1 MSKIL
6 LVEDDA
12 TMRILLKTLL
22 ELDKHQVTLVADPTQ
37 NIMATLLDLKPD
49 ILIMDVN
56 LRKINGIEILKTI
69 RSSELPWRLNIL
81 MTSGM
86 DFQDE
91 CLKAGADGF
100 LLKPY
105 MPDDLNRHLKKVQ
118 SM

>member
-12 TMRILLKTLL
+12 TMQMLLKTLL
-22 ELDKHQVTLVADPTQ
+22 ELDKHQVTIIGDLTQ
-37 NIMATLLDLKPD
+37 NILQTVLDLRPD

-56 LRKINGIEILKTI
+56 LRQINGIEILKMI
-69 RSSELPWRLNIL
+69 RSSDISWKLYIL

-91 CLKAGADGF
+91 CRKAGADAF

-105 MPDDLNRHLKKVQ
+105 MPEELARQLKKAQ

>member
-12 TMRILLKTLL
+12 TMRVLLKTLL
-22 ELDKHQVTLVADPTQ
+22 ELDKHQVTLIGDPTQ
-37 NIMATLLDLKPD
+37 NIIQSLWDLQPD

-56 LRKINGIEILKTI
+56 LRQSNGIEILKSI
-69 RSSELPWRLNIL
+69 RSKEIPWRLFIL

-86 DFQDE
+86 NFQDD

-105 MPDDLNRHLKKVQ
+105 MPDDLNRQLKKVL

>member
-12 TMRILLKTLL
+12 TMRMLLKTLL
-22 ELDKHQVTLVADPTQ
+22 ELDKHQVTLIGDPTL
-37 NIMATLLDLKPD
+37 NILQSLLDLQPE

-56 LRKINGIEILKTI
+56 LRQSNGIEILKMI
-69 RSSELPWRLNIL
+69 RSSEIPWKLYIL

-86 DFQDE
+86 DFKDE

-105 MPDDLNRHLKKVQ
+105 MPDDLARQLKIAQ
-118 SM
+118 SK

>member
-12 TMRILLKTLL
+12 TMQMLLKTLL
-22 ELDKHQVTLVADPTQ
+22 ELDKHQVTIIGDLTQ
-37 NIMATLLDLKPD
+37 NILQTVLDLRPD

-56 LRKINGIEILKTI
+56 LRQISWKLY
-69 RSSELPWRLNIL
+69 IL

-91 CLKAGADGF
+91 CRKAGADAF

-105 MPDDLNRHLKKVQ
+105 MPEELARQLKKAQ

>member
-12 TMRILLKTLL
+12 TMRMLLKTLL
-22 ELDKHQVTLVADPTQ
+22 ELDQHRVTVLADPSQ
-37 NIMATLLDLKPD
+37 DIQKIMLDARPD

-56 LRKINGIEILKTI
+56 LRHSNGIEILKSI
-69 RSSELPWRLNIL
+69 RASQLPWKPYIL

-86 DFQDE
+86 DFREE
-91 CLKAGADGF
+91 CLRAGADGF

-105 MPDDLNRHLKKVQ
+105 MPDDLTKQLKKAQ
-118 SM
+118 SV

>member
-12 TMRILLKTLL
+12 TMRSLLKTLL
-22 ELDKHQVTLVADPTQ
+22 ELDNHQVTLIGNPDQ
-37 NIMATLLDLKPD
+37 NIIQSLIDTQPD
-49 ILIMDVN
+49 VLIMDVN
-56 LRKINGIEILKTI
+56 LRHSNGIEILKTI
-69 RSSELPWRLNIL
+69 RSSEIPWRLYIL

-105 MPDDLNRHLKKVQ
+105 MPEDLNRQLKKVQ
-118 SM
+118 EM